1 MRTFEQSRLNSDE
14 LAKACARKDLE
25 KRKHSMG
32 IPHLEAT
39 VWMSKTDQGVLIFN
53 TFGRN
58 ASVCK

>member
-1 MRTFEQSRLNSDE
+1 MQSRLNSGE

-25 KRKHSMG
+25 EKKHSVG

-39 VWMSKTDQGVLIFN
+39 VWMSKTDQGALISN

-58 ASVCK
+58 ASVCR